1 MNQKLRGRMSKDW
14 LTKAE
19 ALANGKLFSTNG
31 YYKEVAE
38 SGRRFLSIGKCASI
52 GMPVKKS
59 EEPSVFVHNDED
71 VQTNFCTPLYDR
83 TEFFQRHKKL
93 DINEIE
99 TEDNLHLVRRSN
111 LQKWGFKR
119 YKGLPVV
126 GFIEEESMLESV
138 YDISGTEEYESNK
151 LKMLMEQQ

>member
-1 MNQKLRGRMSKDW
+1 MCQKLRGKMSKDW
-14 LTKAE
+14 LKKAE
-19 ALANGKLFSTNG
+19 ALASGKLCSANQ
-31 YYKEVAE
+31 YYKEVVE

-52 GMPVKKS
+52 GIPVKKS
-59 EEPSVFVHNDED
+59 EEPSVFVYNDED
-71 VQTNFCTPLYDR
+71 ARTNLCISLYER
-83 TEFFQRHKKL
+83 TEFFQTHKKL
-93 DINEIE
+93 EIKEIE

-111 LQKWGFKR
+111 LRKWGFKR

-126 GFIEEESMLESV
+126 GFIEDEYMLESV